1 MKFYLA
7 TKTPLAPL
15 DGALRTMGALQL
27 WDKPETAAKVIRHC
41 VDRARQGEWSVLA
54 VNVVASGEEGK
65 GDGE

>member
-7 TKTPLAPL
+7 TKTPQSAL

-27 WDKPETAAKVIRHC
+27 WERPETAATVIRHC

-54 VNVVASGEEGK
+54 VNVEAGEEEK
-65 GDGE
+65 